1 MPTRLWLATLETLR
15 FAWSPR
21 LDFTS
26 FFRSSRFLPI
36 CIAPAT
42 PAAGFSMSDAL
53 EFDDDDQTRP
63 LKAPVGDIL
72 MYVLRRWW
80 SQPHYLLPFIGI
92 YLLAVSCD
100 LSLPVVSGAMV
111 QALSAGP
118 GAANAQ
124 VLTTYTLFALVAFG
138 FYFFRNTSVRFWIPL
153 AARNMKSIVDDG
165 FRDVQRFSSD
175 WHANNFAGATVRRVS
190 RAMNAYDTVSDTLVW
205 SVLPATIVLS
215 GVTVMTAM
223 RWPMIGL
230 FVGASIVMLL
240 LLNWWTWTLY
250 LKKDFS
256 VTNVADTRIGAS
268 LADAVGANASV
279 KAFGAEEREQARL
292 GAVTADWR
300 VKALKLWY
308 KSTNAWIY
316 QNLTLFILQAGLLGL
331 VVREWMAG
339 RASPGDA
346 AFAITSFFLMSGYL
360 RTLGE
365 SIRTLQK
372 GFADIADVVAY
383 SKQASEIVDAPNA
396 PAFAR
401 GAGEIR
407 FERVTFRY
415 KGQPEPIYN
424 DFSLDIRP
432 GETVALVGPTGSG
445 KSTFVKLVQRLYDVN
460 EGAIRIDGQDVR
472 GVTQASLRQAIALV
486 PQDPA
491 LFHRSLR
498 ENIAYARPD
507 APMSEIILA
516 AERARA
522 HDFIARLP
530 KQYETEVG
538 ERGVKLSGGERQ
550 RVALARAFLADAP
563 ILILDEATSSLD
575 VETERDIQAAM
586 AELKRGRTTI
596 VIAHRLS
603 TVREADRILV
613 FEGGRIVEQGRHA
626 DLVAGSGLYAR
637 LNALAQG
644 DHLRDEAA

>member
-1 MPTRLWLATLETLR
+1 
-15 FAWSPR
+15 
-21 LDFTS
+21 
-26 FFRSSRFLPI
+26 
-36 CIAPAT
+36 
-42 PAAGFSMSDAL
+42 MSDAL

-407 FERVTFRY
+407 FEQVTFRY
-415 KGQPEPIYN
+415 KGQPEPIYS

-445 KSTFVKLVQRLYDVN
+445 KSTFVKLVQRLYDVS

-530 KQYETEVG
+530 EQYETEVG